1 MPSSVA
7 LDTKGTSSWEASAQ
21 RAKSPA
27 RLFALTRA
35 LLVAILLV
43 APLPFGAVQEWAWGT
58 LSVLAFLLLLLW
70 SLNNLQQGVIRLV
83 WSPLYV
89 PAGLFFLLGMA
100 QFFGHLTMD
109 PIATRESLLKLAA
122 DLILFFMAMQF
133 FGAPAPA
140 RSTRVP
146 AGEGG
151 GALRRVGEGVGGPSA
166 SPLGWTIVVYSFLL
180 ALFAIF
186 QFFSSHGLIY
196 WTVKTPGWTFGPYVN
211 HNHYA
216 GLMEMLIPIMVASV
230 LTAFRR
236 PPALPPSHAE
246 SSEASGPISGL
257 RWSPSVRLLGSD
269 GVQWTP
275 WIGDSRNRRQVPRS
289 LPAGLAGPAY
299 GQAGASKAGRESSTT
314 ALAVFLGCVVLI
326 PVVSVLL
333 SGSRGGLISLAVEV
347 LLAAVLIFLRGPA
360 SARKITAVLGSS
372 ALIAAALLFVWM
384 APRQSL
390 ERLETVVDAT
400 HSPEVGLADR
410 LVASR
415 DALGILRDH
424 PWLGAG
430 LGSFETVFHRYQ
442 SFPSDLT
449 WDHAHNDYAE
459 ALAETGAAGG
469 ALILFALGWFFWL
482 AFGNLRERLRH
493 RAGWIQF
500 GAALGCC
507 GLLVHSF
514 VDFNLHIPA
523 NAAWFAVCV
532 ALATNEERFFNS
544 VTPGDIRANKPQ
556 AGRGKSAI
564 PSC

>member
-1 MPSSVA
+1 MPSSAA
-7 LDTKGTSSWEASAQ
+7 LDAKTPFSWEGSAQ
-21 RAKSPA
+21 RTKSPP

-35 LLVAILLV
+35 LLVATLFV

-58 LSVLAFLLLLLW
+58 LTALAFLLLLLW
-70 SLNNLQQGVIRLV
+70 SISSVQQGAMRIV

-89 PAGLFFLLGMA
+89 PAGLLFILGMI

-122 DLILFFMAMQF
+122 DLILFFMAAQL

-140 RSTRVP
+140 RSTLAALGERVDP
-146 AGEGG
+146 
-151 GALRRVGEGVGGPSA
+151 LRQVGEGVGGPPA
-166 SPLGWTIVVYSFLL
+166 SPLRWTIVVYSFLL

-196 WTVKTPGWTFGPYVN
+196 WTVQSPGWTFGPYVN

-230 LTAFRR
+230 LTAFRK
-236 PPALPPSHAE
+236 PPSLPPSHAV
-246 SSEASGPISGL
+246 SSQYEASG
-257 RWSPSVRLLGSD
+257 
-269 GVQWTP
+269 
-275 WIGDSRNRRQVPRS
+275 QVPQN
-289 LPAGLAGPAY
+289 LPARLAGPAY
-299 GQAGASKAGRESSTT
+299 RQPGASRAGRESSTT

-360 SARKITAVLGSS
+360 RARKITAVLGSS

-390 ERLETVVDAT
+390 ERLETVVDIT
-400 HSPEVGLADR
+400 HSPEVGLAER
-410 LVASR
+410 WVASR
-415 DALGILRDH
+415 DSLRILRDH
-424 PWLGAG
+424 PWVGAG
-430 LGSFETVFHRYQ
+430 LGSFETVFPRYQ
-442 SFPSDLT
+442 TLPGDLT

-469 ALILFALGWFFWL
+469 ALILFALGLFFWL
-482 AFGNLRERLRH
+482 AFGNLRERLKH

-507 GLLVHSF
+507 GLLVHSLA
-514 VDFNLHIPA
+514 DFNLHIPA
-523 NAAWFAVCV
+523 NAAWFAGCA
-532 ALATNEERFFNS
+532 ALATS
-544 VTPGDIRANKPQ
+544 PGSFLH
-556 AGRGKSAI
+556 SAKA
-564 PSC
+564 SCNVSPATAE

>member
-1 MPSSVA
+1 MTSSVA
-7 LDTKGTSSWEASAQ
+7 FDTKGPSSWEASAQ
-21 RAKSPA
+21 RAKSPP

-43 APLPFGAVQEWAWGT
+43 APLPFGAVQEWGWGT

-70 SLNNLQQGVIRLV
+70 SLNNLQQGVISLV

-89 PAGLFFLLGMA
+89 PAGLFFLLGMV

-151 GALRRVGEGVGGPSA
+151 GALRRVGEGVGAPPT
-166 SPLGWTIVVYSFLL
+166 SPLGWMIVAYSFLL

-196 WTVKTPGWTFGPYVN
+196 WTVKSPGWTFGPYVN

-236 PPALPPSHAE
+236 PPSLPPSDAV
-246 SSEASGPISGL
+246 SAEASGPISGL
-257 RWSPSVRLLGSD
+257 RWSPSVRLLDPD
-269 GVQWTP
+269 GVQRTP
-275 WIGDSRNRRQVPRS
+275 LIGDSRNRRQVPQS
-289 LPAGLAGPAY
+289 QPAGLAGPGY
-299 GQAGASKAGRESSTT
+299 GQAGASRAGRESSTT

-384 APRQSL
+384 APHQIS
-390 ERLETVVDAT
+390 ERLETVVDIT
-400 HSPEVGLADR
+400 HLPEVGLADR

-415 DALGILRDH
+415 DSLRILRDH

-430 LGSFETVFHRYQ
+430 LGSFETVFPRYQ

-459 ALAETGAAGG
+459 ALGETGAAGG
-469 ALILFALGWFFWL
+469 ALILFALGLFFWL
-482 AFGNLRERLRH
+482 AFGNLRERLKH
-493 RAGWIQF
+493 RTGWIQF

-523 NAAWFAVCV
+523 NAAWFAVLL
-532 ALATNEERFFNS
+532 ALC
-544 VTPGDIRANKPQ
+544 GRAN
-556 AGRGKSAI
+556 R
-564 PSC
+564 

>member
-1 MPSSVA
+1 MPSPVA
-7 LDTKGTSSWEASAQ
+7 LDAKVPFSWEASAQ
-21 RAKSPA
+21 RTKSPP

-35 LLVAILLV
+35 LLVATLLV
-43 APLPFGAVQEWAWGT
+43 APLPFGAVQEWAWGG
-58 LSVLAFLLLLLW
+58 LAVLAFLLLLLW
-70 SLNNLQQGVIRLV
+70 SIGSVQQGAMRIV

-89 PAGLFFLLGMA
+89 PAGLLFILGMI

-122 DLILFFMAMQF
+122 DLILFFMATQP
-133 FGAPAPA
+133 FGASAPA
-140 RSTRVP
+140 RSTLAP
-146 AGEGG
+146 LGER
-151 GALRRVGEGVGGPSA
+151 ADPLRQVGEGVGGPPA
-166 SPLGWTIVVYSFLL
+166 PPLRWTIVVYSFLL

-196 WTVKTPGWTFGPYVN
+196 WTVKSPGWTFGPYVN

-230 LTAFRR
+230 LTVFRKT
-236 PPALPPSHAE
+236 PSLPPSYAV
-246 SSEASGPISGL
+246 SSKASG
-257 RWSPSVRLLGSD
+257 
-269 GVQWTP
+269 
-275 WIGDSRNRRQVPRS
+275 QVPRN
-289 LPAGLAGPAY
+289 LPARLACE
-299 GQAGASKAGRESSTT
+299 SRAGRESSTS
-314 ALAVFLGCVVLI
+314 AVAVFLGCVVLI

-360 SARKITAVLGSS
+360 SARKTTAVLGSS
-372 ALIAAALLFVWM
+372 ALVAAALLFVWM

-390 ERLETVVDAT
+390 ERLETVVDIT

-415 DALGILRDH
+415 DSLRILRDH
-424 PWLGAG
+424 PWVGAG
-430 LGSFETVFHRYQ
+430 LGSFETVFPRYQ
-442 SFPSDLT
+442 SFPGDLT
-449 WDHAHNDYAE
+449 WDHTHNDYAE

-469 ALILFALGWFFWL
+469 ALILFALGLFFWL

-514 VDFNLHIPA
+514 ADFNLHIPA
-523 NAAWFAVCV
+523 NAAWFAVCA
-532 ALATNEERFFNS
+532 ALGAGARNHSRF
-544 VTPGDIRANKPQ
+544 
-556 AGRGKSAI
+556 
-564 PSC
+564 

>member
-7 LDTKGTSSWEASAQ
+7 LDTKVPFFREASCQ
-21 RAKSPA
+21 QTKTPPC
-27 RLFALTRA
+27 LFALTRA
-35 LLVAILLV
+35 LLVATLLA
-43 APLPFGAVQEWAWGT
+43 APLPFGAVQEWAWGA
-58 LSVLAFLLLLLW
+58 LAVLAFLLLLLW
-70 SLNNLQQGVIRLV
+70 SMGSVQQGALRII

-89 PAGLFFLLGMA
+89 PAGLFFFLGMI

-109 PIATRESLLKLAA
+109 PVATRESLLKLAT
-122 DLILFFMAMQF
+122 DLVLFFMAAQLL
-133 FGAPAPA
+133 GASAPA
-140 RSTRVP
+140 RSTLAPMGERGDTLRRTDEGIAGSP
-146 AGEGG
+146 AR
-151 GALRRVGEGVGGPSA
+151 ALR
-166 SPLGWTIVVYSFLL
+166 WTIVVYAFLL

-196 WTVKTPGWTFGPYVN
+196 WTVKSPGWTFGPYVN

-230 LTAFRR
+230 LTAFRKD
-236 PPALPPSHAE
+236 PSLPPSHAA
-246 SSEASGPISGL
+246 SSEASG
-257 RWSPSVRLLGSD
+257 
-269 GVQWTP
+269 
-275 WIGDSRNRRQVPRS
+275 QVPRN
-289 LPAGLAGPAY
+289 LPARLAGPALPA
-299 GQAGASKAGRESSTT
+299 GGRLRQAGASRAGRESSTT

-372 ALIAAALLFVWM
+372 ALLAAALLFVWM

-390 ERLETVVDAT
+390 ERLETVVDIT
-400 HSPEVGLADR
+400 HSREVGLGER

-415 DALGILRDH
+415 DSLRILRDH

-442 SFPSDLT
+442 SFPGDLT

-469 ALILFALGWFFWL
+469 ALILFALGLFFWL
-482 AFGNLRERLRH
+482 AFGNLRERLKH

-514 VDFNLHIPA
+514 ADFNLHIPA
-523 NAAWFAVCV
+523 NAAWFAVCAAIATSRTRMV
-532 ALATNEERFFNS
+532 SVDLA
-544 VTPGDIRANKPQ
+544 GH
-556 AGRGKSAI
+556 
-564 PSC
+564 